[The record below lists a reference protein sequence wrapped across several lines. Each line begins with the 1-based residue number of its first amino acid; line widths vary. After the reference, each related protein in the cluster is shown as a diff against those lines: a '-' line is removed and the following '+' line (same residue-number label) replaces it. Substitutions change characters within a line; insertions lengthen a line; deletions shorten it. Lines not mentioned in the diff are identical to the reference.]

1 MSSTATTPLLLITHE
16 FYPKRGGIATY
27 AEEMTLAA
35 QKAGYEIN
43 VWASNREGMMDR
55 STPFPLFPIP
65 NIGSLGW
72 TCRHAT
78 ATMLRTHRAQVE
90 RSLVYLPE
98 PGPIFT
104 MMYAPLLFL
113 PKPKALAL
121 TLHGTEI
128 LRFSRPPHRKFLF
141 NRLLKRADR
150 IGVVSNYNRELLL
163 GKFPATDPE
172 KIRVVPGAL
181 RHDFSNPPARK
192 RDRLYA
198 RVRII
203 TVGRIHP
210 RKGQHYVM
218 EALAQLP
225 ENLRAEVEY
234 HIVGPVVK
242 GGLGYVEQLR
252 KTADE
257 CGVHVEF
264 VGEVDDDELPQI
276 YADADIFAMTSVQ
289 SGISIEGFGLVY
301 LEAAAC
307 GLPVVAHDT
316 GGVAEAVR
324 NGESGFVIQPGD
336 TAALTEAITKLIE
349 SPQLREEM
357 ANAGKTRAAEL
368 SWQTNVEAHFGKL
381 M

>member
-1 MSSTATTPLLLITHE
+1 MSSPATTPVLLITHE
-16 FYPKRGGIATY
+16 YYPKRGGIATY
-27 AEEMTLAA
+27 AEEMALAA
-35 QKAGYEIN
+35 KQAGYQIS
-43 VWASNREGMMDR
+43 VWASNRNGLLDR
-55 STPFPLFPIP
+55 SPPYPLHPIP

-78 ATMLRTHRAQVE
+78 ATMMRTHRTEVE
-90 RSLVYLPE
+90 RSIVYLPE

-128 LRFSRPPHRKFLF
+128 LRFASSPHRRFLF
-141 NRLLKRADR
+141 NRLLRRADR

-163 GKFPATDPE
+163 EKFPATNPA
-172 KIRVVPGAL
+172 KIKVVPGAL
-181 RHDFSNPPARK
+181 RHDFENPPDRK
-192 RDRLYA
+192 RDRLYS

-210 RKGQHYVM
+210 RKGQHFVM
-218 EALAQLP
+218 EALARLP
-225 ENLRAEVEY
+225 ENLRSQVEY
-234 HIVGPVVK
+234 QIVGPVVK
-242 GGLGYVEQLR
+242 GGLAYVEQLR
-252 KTADE
+252 QTADD
-257 CGVHVEF
+257 CGVPVEF
-264 VGEVDDDELPQI
+264 VGEVEDDELPQI
-276 YADADIFAMTSVQ
+276 YADADIFAMTSIQ

-324 NGESGFVIQPGD
+324 HDQSGIVIKPGD
-336 TAALTEAITKLIE
+336 TEALVSAFTRLLE

-357 ANAGKTRAAEL
+357 ANAGKARAKEL
-368 SWQTNVEAHFGKL
+368 SWRANVDAHFGEL
-381 M
+381 